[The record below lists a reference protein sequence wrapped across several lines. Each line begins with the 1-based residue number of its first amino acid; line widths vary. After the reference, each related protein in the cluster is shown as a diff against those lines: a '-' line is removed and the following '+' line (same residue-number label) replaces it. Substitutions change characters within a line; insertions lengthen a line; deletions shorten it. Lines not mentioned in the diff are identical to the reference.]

1 MGKCITAGSAEVLVP
16 RQVPSLSLQ
25 VLIVHACLTV
35 VSLSAVV
42 SANLLIG
49 FSREDGKFWIG
60 EVRHTNGKNSMVTI
74 RDVAKESGFSSTTV
88 SIVLNDAPLARYIP
102 AVTKKRIERAA
113 KKLGYRPNQFA
124 RSLRSK
130 RSHTV
135 GVMVFDMTDPYCTL
149 VLRGIE
155 NTLYQASY
163 LPILTDV
170 HNERSRFERYLEMLL
185 DRRIE
190 GLVVLA
196 NWLFLDINLL
206 ADLEKS
212 SIPTVIIGCELKGDA
227 MSSVIVDNEVGGYL
241 ALEHLHSLGHRKIAF
256 IRGPKTLA
264 DSAPRWRGVRNSAKE
279 RGLELDSRLI
289 VDLPESRDPLSSFE
303 AGQKLTEDLIKQKR
317 PFTAILA
324 FDDMTA
330 FGATRALANSGLRV
344 PEHCSVIG
352 FDDVAASALCTPP
365 LTTIRQPMEAMGA
378 GAVGIVLEGINSVLE
393 KREVAAHHR
402 KVAPELA
409 VRESTRSLQ

>member
-1 MGKCITAGSAEVLVP
+1 MEFKREVFRIFAV
-16 RQVPSLSLQ
+16 RQSKGN
-25 VLIVHACLTV
+25 A
-35 VSLSAVV
+35 
-42 SANLLIG
+42 
-49 FSREDGKFWIG
+49 
-60 EVRHTNGKNSMVTI
+60 SMVTI

-102 AVTKKRIERAA
+102 PVTKKRITRAA
-113 KKLGYRPNQFA
+113 EKLGYRPNQFA

-212 SIPTVIIGCELKGDA
+212 SIPTALIGCELKGDS
-227 MSSVIVDNEVGGYL
+227 MSSVIVDNEMGGYF

-256 IRGPKTLA
+256 IRGPKALS
-264 DSAPRWRGVRNSAKE
+264 DSAPRWRGIRNFAKTC
-279 RGLELDSRLI
+279 GLALDSHLI
-289 VDLPESRDPLSSFE
+289 VDLPESSDPLSSFE
-303 AGQKLTEDLIKQKR
+303 AGQKLTEAVIKQKR
-317 PFTAILA
+317 PFTALLA

-330 FGATRALANSGLRV
+330 FGAIRALNRAGLRV
-344 PEHCSVIG
+344 PEQCSVTG
-352 FDDVAASALCTPP
+352 FDDVAASALCTPA
-365 LTTIRQPMEAMGA
+365 LTTVRQPMEAMGA
-378 GAVGIVLEGINSVLE
+378 GAVGIVLEGIQAVLE
-393 KREVAAHHR
+393 KREVAAYHR
-402 KVAPELA
+402 KVAPELV
-409 VRESTRSLQ
+409 VRESTRSLL